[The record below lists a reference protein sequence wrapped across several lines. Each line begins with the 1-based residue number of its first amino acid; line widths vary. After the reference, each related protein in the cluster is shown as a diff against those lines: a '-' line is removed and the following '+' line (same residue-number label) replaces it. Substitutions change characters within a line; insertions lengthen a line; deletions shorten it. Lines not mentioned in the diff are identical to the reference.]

1 MVIELEY
8 KPDAFWCELVARN
21 VATPKDSKLLDK
33 DGDVGSHSSID
44 DDHIVYYYEIV
55 KTDIT
60 WDKHFQIALEELDD
74 FDVKGLYSVPA
85 LGLVEV
91 PFRQVIEA
99 ARDDYRRK
107 REAVQKKHGEVAKSS
122 AH

>member
-21 VATPKDSKLLDK
+21 VAVPEDSKLLDK
-33 DGDVGSHSSID
+33 NGEVGSDSLID
-44 DDHIVYYYEIV
+44 TDHFVYYYEIV
-55 KTDIT
+55 KFDPP
-60 WDKHFQIALEELDD
+60 WDREFEIALEELED
-74 FDVKGLYSVPA
+74 FEVKGCYSVPA

-99 ARDDYRRK
+99 AREDYRNK
-107 REAVQKKHGEVAKSS
+107 REAVQGMRSAVAKSS
-122 AH
+122 AY